1 MKRSRHWS
9 PDFALKFLLIPPAL
23 FLLPTF
29 FLPLVVVVYRAFG
42 AGRPSLDNF
51 KEIAFNHV
59 YLTVLWQTFQTA
71 IYATALCVVIAFP
84 IAQLIAR
91 ANRFWSG
98 IAFALVM
105 IPFWTSVVTRTY
117 AWIAILSRRGLI
129 NNLLIQL
136 DWIEQ
141 PLRLMNNMTAVQ
153 IGMVQF
159 LLPMMVLP
167 LVSTMRQIDHTKL
180 LAARILGANPLRTFW
195 HIYLPMCLPGLVAG
209 SVLVFITALGFYVTP
224 ALLGS
229 DKNMMVS
236 VLIERQVSQ
245 ALNWQLASAL
255 ATVLL
260 AMVLLSIS
268 LIAYVA
274 GRRGVR
280 LAIQ

>member
-1 MKRSRHWS
+1 MNRSRHWS
-9 PDFALKFLLIPPAL
+9 PDFALKFLLVPPAL

-29 FLPLVVVVYRAFG
+29 FLPLGVVVYRAFG
-42 AGRPSLDNF
+42 ESRPSLANF
-51 KEIAFNHV
+51 GEIAANPI
-59 YLTVLWQTFQTA
+59 YLTVIWQTFTTA
-71 IYATALCVVIAFP
+71 LYATVLCLVVAFP
-84 IAQLIAR
+84 IAHLISR

-117 AWIAILSRRGLI
+117 AWIALLSRRGVI
-129 NNLLIQL
+129 NNLFMQL
-136 DWIEQ
+136 DWIDQ
-141 PLRLMNNMTAVQ
+141 PLKLMNNMTAVQ

-167 LVSTMRQIDHTKL
+167 LVSTMRQIDTTKL
-180 LAARILGANPLRTFW
+180 LAARILGANPLRAFW

-229 DKNMMVS
+229 DRNMMIS

-260 AMVLLSIS
+260 AMVLLSIT
-268 LIAYVA
+268 LIAYIA